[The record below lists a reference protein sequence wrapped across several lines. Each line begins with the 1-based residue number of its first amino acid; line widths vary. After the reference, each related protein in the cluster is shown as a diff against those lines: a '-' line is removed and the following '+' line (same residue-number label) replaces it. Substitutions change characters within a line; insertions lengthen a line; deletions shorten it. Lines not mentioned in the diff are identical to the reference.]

1 MSDAILGTGILLK
14 AGNGAVPTETFTPVA
29 EIVSLKPSQ
38 KSRNEIDV
46 SNHNEGREAK
56 ILGMLRQ
63 GQVTATVNWLPLN
76 ATQRNEVGGL
86 LYDINNNVKRNW
98 QVELPLDPA
107 DGAVTFTFPGR
118 VQNFDPQE
126 VTVDSALQLQIAITI
141 DGEDEIVEV
150 VET

>member
-1 MSDAILGTGILLK
+1 MSEAIIGTGILLK
-14 AGNGAVPTETFTPVA
+14 AGNGAVPEVFTAIA
-29 EIVSLKPSQ
+29 EIVTMKPSQ
-38 KSRNEIDV
+38 LSRNEIDV

-63 GQVTATVNWLPLN
+63 GQATATVNWLPLN

-86 LYDINNNVKRNW
+86 LYDIKNNVKRNW
-98 QVELPLDPA
+98 QIFVPIDPA
-107 DGAVTFTFPGR
+107 DGAVTINFPGR

-126 VTVDSALQLQIAITI
+126 VTVDSPLQLQVAITV
-141 DGEDEIVEV
+141 DGDVDFVEV